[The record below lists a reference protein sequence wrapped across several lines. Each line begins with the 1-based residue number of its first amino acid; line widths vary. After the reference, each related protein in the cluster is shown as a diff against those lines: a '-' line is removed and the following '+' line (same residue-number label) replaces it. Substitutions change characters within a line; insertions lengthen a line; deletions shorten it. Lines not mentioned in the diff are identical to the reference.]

1 LSFASLE
8 LANPLQAIRRE
19 PRGVAELAADELGL
33 VAFLRER
40 KECLRAR
47 RGRPPSRHR
56 LGSPALYHLITRCEA

>member
-33 VAFLRER
+33 VAFLR
-40 KECLRAR
+40 
-47 RGRPPSRHR
+47 
-56 LGSPALYHLITRCEA
+56 